1 MNYYLIGLGNPTEK
15 YAHTRHNVAW
25 ILLEK
30 IYSTW
35 EYDKYV
41 KGRISVDG
49 KLAII
54 LPDTYMNNSGLCI
67 DGIVKRD
74 VSFNHT
80 QLIVLYDD
88 IDLPLGTIR
97 ISYNRGTGGHNG
109 VSSIIKHLGTPEF
122 VRVRIGIAQLIDG
135 IQRKPPVLGNFEQKE
150 YEHIITLVPRV
161 QDIIHSLCTFGIEKT
176 MNEYNKKP

>member
-1 MNYYLIGLGNPTEK
+1 MKLVVGLGNPGKE
-15 YAHTRHNVAW
+15 YENTRHN
-25 ILLEK
+25 
-30 IYSTW
+30 T
-35 EYDKYV
+35 
-41 KGRISVDG
+41 GRIMVG
-49 KLAII
+49 MVEKKLDEMKIKFI
-54 LPDTYMNNSGLCI
+54 TPDNFMNNSGKAVTPL
-67 DGIVKRD
+67 VKSKKD
-74 VSFNHT
+74 LKD
-80 QLIVLYDD
+80 LIVIYDD